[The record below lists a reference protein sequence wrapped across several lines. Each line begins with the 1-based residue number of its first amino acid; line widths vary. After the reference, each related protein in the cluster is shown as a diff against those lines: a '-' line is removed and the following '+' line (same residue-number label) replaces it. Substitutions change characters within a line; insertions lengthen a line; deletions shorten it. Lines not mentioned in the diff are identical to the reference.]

1 MTPIQ
6 KPVSAQPALASPAS
20 PPASST
26 PSSESSSA
34 SASASASS
42 SASIAMAK
50 TYPPVQPGGSLIL
63 AWQIK
68 HKKVLV
74 VGGGEVAAGRILNCL
89 NADANVT
96 VVCPKSGLND
106 EVAYRISEGQ
116 VAHVDRVFE
125 PEDLDGASMVL
136 VAIDDP
142 AASTVIWKLCKER
155 RIPANIADVPPE
167 CDFYFGSI
175 HRDGP
180 LQIMVSTN
188 GKGPRLAAAIR
199 QFIAKQ
205 LPKNA
210 GNAIETIGELRL
222 RLRKMAPKPED
233 GPKRMLWMSKVSDT
247 YKWDEMCGLTDE
259 DMDNLLLFYPANK
272 VPAMDVLLALRGG
285 TDVKKLDVF
294 DGSFGFSVG
303 A

>member
-1 MTPIQ
+1 MFG
-6 KPVSAQPALASPAS
+6 LASLRHRLYMFAHHNM
-20 PPASST
+20 AHGLLVARLLC
-26 PSSESSSA
+26 SSSDLTFP
-34 SASASASS
+34 S
-42 SASIAMAK
+42 
-50 TYPPVQPGGSLIL
+50 Q
-63 AWQIK
+63 
-68 HKKVLV
+68 
-74 VGGGEVAAGRILNCL
+74 VAAGRILNCL
-89 NADANVT
+89 NADAKVV

-106 EVAYRISEGQ
+106 EVAYRIREGQ
-116 VAHVDRVFE
+116 VTHVNRLFE
-125 PEDLDGASMVL
+125 PQDLDGAEMVL
-136 VAIDDP
+136 VAVDDP

-222 RLRKMAPKPED
+222 RLRKVAPRPED
-233 GPKRMLWMSKVSDT
+233 GPKRMLWWVYLSMFIRSL
-247 YKWDEMCGLTDE
+247 Y
-259 DMDNLLLFYPANK
+259 
-272 VPAMDVLLALRGG
+272 
-285 TDVKKLDVF
+285 
-294 DGSFGFSVG
+294 
-303 A
+303 